1 MQKER
6 KITDNLACGTGCA
19 AYLLERNAGEKRK
32 VKVRQILVMD
42 DKEIDLEQLS
52 KEEQKQVEAR
62 LNAAALRQAGYEPS
76 PRRKDP

>member
-1 MQKER
+1 MLHIFWKETR
-6 KITDNLACGTGCA
+6 
-19 AYLLERNAGEKRK
+19 GEKRK
-32 VKVRQILVMD
+32 VKVRHILVMD

-52 KEEQKQVEAR
+52 KKEQKQMEAR

>member
-1 MQKER
+1 MRDRLRCISFGKKRGER
-6 KITDNLACGTGCA
+6 KG
-19 AYLLERNAGEKRK
+19 K

>member
-1 MQKER
+1 MQDRLRCISFGKKR
-6 KITDNLACGTGCA
+6 
-19 AYLLERNAGEKRK
+19 GERK

-52 KEEQKQVEAR
+52 KEEQKQMEAR

>member
-1 MQKER
+1 MLHIFWKETR
-6 KITDNLACGTGCA
+6 
-19 AYLLERNAGEKRK
+19 GEKRK

-52 KEEQKQVEAR
+52 KEEQKQMEAR
-62 LNAAALRQAGYEPS
+62 LNAAALRQTGYEPS

>member
-1 MQKER
+1 M
-6 KITDNLACGTGCA
+6 
-19 AYLLERNAGEKRK
+19 
-32 VKVRQILVMD
+32 KVRQILVMD

-62 LNAAALRQAGYEPS
+62 LNAAALRQVGYEPS

>member
-1 MQKER
+1 M
-6 KITDNLACGTGCA
+6 
-19 AYLLERNAGEKRK
+19 
-32 VKVRQILVMD
+32 KVRQILVMD

-76 PRRKDP
+76 PRRKDSEIFVQRLWYNHERVLYQ

>member
-1 MQKER
+1 M
-6 KITDNLACGTGCA
+6 
-19 AYLLERNAGEKRK
+19 
-32 VKVRQILVMD
+32 KVRQILVMD

-52 KEEQKQVEAR
+52 KEEQKRVEAR

>member
-6 KITDNLACGTGCA
+6 KITDNLACRTGCA
-19 AYLLERNAGEKRK
+19 AYLLERNAGREKK
-32 VKVRQILVMD
+32 SESRQILVMD

-52 KEEQKQVEAR
+52 KEEQKQMEAR

>member
-1 MQKER
+1 MLHIFWKETR
-6 KITDNLACGTGCA
+6 
-19 AYLLERNAGEKRK
+19 GEKRK

-76 PRRKDP
+76 SRRKDP

>member
-1 MQKER
+1 M
-6 KITDNLACGTGCA
+6 
-19 AYLLERNAGEKRK
+19 
-32 VKVRQILVMD
+32 KVRQILVMD

-62 LNAAALRQAGYEPS
+62 LNAAALRHAGYEPS